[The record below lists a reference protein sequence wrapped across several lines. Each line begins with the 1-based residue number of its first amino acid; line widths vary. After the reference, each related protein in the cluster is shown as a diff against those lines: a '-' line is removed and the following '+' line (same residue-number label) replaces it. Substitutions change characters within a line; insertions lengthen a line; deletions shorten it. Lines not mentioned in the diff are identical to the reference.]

1 MYDRCDICGV
11 RFINVRAHKEK
22 YHFFVDVDK
31 CHLCGKVRS
40 AIEVQ
45 TGFNLT
51 AGAQVV
57 KYLAS
62 HHCPLQSGGA
72 DKESKMDCP
81 RLPSLDKCSNHH
93 SIST

>member
-1 MYDRCDICGV
+1 M
-11 RFINVRAHKEK
+11 RAHKEK

-81 RLPSLDKCSNHH
+81 RLPSLDRCSNHLNK
-93 SIST
+93 IVLVVP